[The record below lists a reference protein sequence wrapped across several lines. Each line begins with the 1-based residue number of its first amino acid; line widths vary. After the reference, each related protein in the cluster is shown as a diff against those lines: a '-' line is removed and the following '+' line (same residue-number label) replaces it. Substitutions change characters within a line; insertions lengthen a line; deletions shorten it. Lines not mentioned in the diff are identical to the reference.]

1 MSHPPIVVSPLKY
14 LYQIF
19 LLFFAIGLL
28 TLVHAKEDVVH
39 VQLRW
44 HHQFQFAGYYAALE
58 KGFYKEEGL
67 NVRLVAGDPKH
78 QPVAEVL
85 AGKAQY
91 GEGNSEV
98 LLNRLQGKPLVALAS
113 IFQHSPSVLLVRKD
127 SGINTVHDL
136 IGKKVMLMNR
146 TDDSDFLTMFLD
158 EGIKLSDIDL
168 RSSSYDLN
176 DLITGKVDAFNSYLT
191 NEPFF
196 LQQQNIPYTVINPVN
211 YRIDFYSD
219 IFFTTEQEL
228 IENPKRVEAM
238 RRATL
243 RGWKYAMDHP
253 DEIIDLL
260 INKYH
265 VEKSREHLEFEAAE
279 MRKLIFPD
287 LIQMGHMNPERWQH
301 MADTFVEAGLVKP
314 RFTLEGFIYNP
325 NSTRLPKWVT
335 SAFVAG
341 VVLISLMLGIL
352 IYVLWLN
359 QRLKETKTTLEES
372 EIRLKESQKELEEI
386 AYYDPLTHLPNRVLF
401 FDRLNV
407 AMAHSRRNDRFVAVI
422 YLDLDGFKAVNDT
435 YGHALGDEL
444 LVAVSK
450 RMDEALRE
458 EDTLGR
464 MGGDEFIAVLG
475 NLENPEDFEPIIERL
490 LRAASDPIVLGTKEL
505 NVSASI
511 GVSLYPLNAQDA
523 DHLVRQADQ
532 AMYESKREG
541 KNRYTLFQAQ

>member
-1 MSHPPIVVSPLKY
+1 MNYSPSFLSPLTY
-14 LYQIF
+14 LFRLF
-19 LLFFAIGLL
+19 LLILAIGLMSCAQANDNIVRL
-28 TLVHAKEDVVH
+28 
-39 VQLRW
+39 QLRW

-67 NVRLVAGDPKH
+67 NVQLVAGDPKH
-78 QPVAEVL
+78 QPVSEVL

-113 IFQHSPSVLLVRKD
+113 IFQHSPSVLLARKD

-146 TDDSDFLTMFLD
+146 TEDSDFLTMFLD
-158 EGIKLSDIDL
+158 EGVKPSDIDL

-176 DLITGKVDAFNSYLT
+176 DLISGKVDAFNSYLT

-228 IENPKRVEAM
+228 KENPKRVEAM

-260 INKYH
+260 IRKYH

-301 MADTFVEAGLVKP
+301 MADTFVKAGLVKP
-314 RFTLEGFIYNP
+314 GFTLEGFIYNP
-325 NSTRLPKWVT
+325 NSARLPKWVT
-335 SAFVAG
+335 SAFVTG
-341 VVLISLMLGIL
+341 VVLISFMLGIL
-352 IYVLWLN
+352 LYVLWLN
-359 QRLKETKTTLEES
+359 QRLKETKKTLEES

-386 AYYDPLTHLPNRVLF
+386 AYYDSLTHLPNRLLF

-407 AMAHSRRNDRFVAVI
+407 AMAHSRRNDRFVAVV
-422 YLDLDGFKAVNDT
+422 YLDLDGFKTVNDT
-435 YGHALGDEL
+435 YGHAVGDEL
-444 LVAVSK
+444 LVAISK
-450 RMDEALRE
+450 RMIDVLRE

-475 NLENPEDFEPIIERL
+475 NLENPKDFEPIVERL
-490 LRAASDPIVLGTKEL
+490 LRAASDPIILKNETVH
-505 NVSASI
+505 VSASI
-511 GVSLYPLNAQDA
+511 GVTLYPLNAQDA

-532 AMYESKREG
+532 AMYESKRDG
-541 KNRYTLFQAQ
+541 KNRYSLFA